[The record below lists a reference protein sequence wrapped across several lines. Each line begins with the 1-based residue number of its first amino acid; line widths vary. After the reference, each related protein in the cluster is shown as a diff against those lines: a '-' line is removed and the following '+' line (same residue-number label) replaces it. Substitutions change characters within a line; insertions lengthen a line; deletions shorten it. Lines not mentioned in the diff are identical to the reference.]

1 MEKIINEIRSVKRW
15 VKARTSHASCDLRQL
30 EKSFADQVLKLVRKA
45 NLGPGDVVAVME
57 ELGKDNP
64 YGTFSKQII
73 EALDKH
79 MFSAEGEEAP
89 EAESSTKQ
97 MLKNWWMFLIAIE
110 WAILMG
116 PRKSIHTK
124 MATCVHR
131 ARLLGIWNPDE
142 QAVKWLL
149 ALIYKCHYAE
159 LPPPKQRFKQ
169 VNELK
174 ELFVSEQGSQ
184 HMTIPAGLRTY
195 PGNAQDLP
203 GSLYKAAYSAD
214 QPPEDRSG
222 DMTGLAVI
230 THGIPLRK
238 TSKVPKGCVHDDDDD
253 DDEFDETAT
262 KRVHRSPSVKRPAR
276 ASTDRSSSSL
286 QCSIVP
292 VSKFCHACGRAHEP
306 EGLRHTVAK
315 WESPI
320 KMEETI
326 IKSEV
331 EQDRIRANLRL
342 NGRPLTPPVMKLEQ
356 VDIKDEEREPPI
368 LDDYALAA
376 TEALKNRI
384 EKKRSRR
391 GCKERSLEGWRHWHG
406 QG

>member
-1 MEKIINEIRSVKRW
+1 MEKIINEIRSVKRF
-15 VKARTSHASCDLRQL
+15 VNARSSHASCDLSQL
-30 EKSFADQVLKLVRKA
+30 EKSFADQLLKLVGKA
-45 NLGPGDVVAVME
+45 SLGPGDVAAIME
-57 ELGKDNP
+57 ELCTENP
-64 YGTFSKQII
+64 YGTFSTQII

-79 MFSAEGEEAP
+79 MLSAECEEAP
-89 EAESSTKQ
+89 ESESSTKQ
-97 MLKNWWMFLIAIE
+97 MLKNWWMFLIALE
-110 WAILMG
+110 WAILMD
-116 PRKSIHTK
+116 PQKSIHTK

-195 PGNAQDLP
+195 PGNARELP
-203 GSLYKAAYSAD
+203 GSLYKAAYSTD
-214 QPPEDRSG
+214 QPPEDRSS

-230 THGIPLRK
+230 AQGIPLRK
-238 TSKVPKGCVHDDDDD
+238 TSKLLKGCVHDA
-253 DDEFDETAT
+253 DDELDEPVT
-262 KRVHRSPSVKRPAR
+262 KRPHRSPS
-276 ASTDRSSSSL
+276 SL
-286 QCSIVP
+286 QCKIVP
-292 VSKFCHACGRAHEP
+292 DSKFCHACGRAHEP

-315 WESPI
+315 MEPHI
-320 KMEETI
+320 KMEEPN

-342 NGRPLTPPVMKLEQ
+342 NGMPLRPPVMKLEP
-356 VDIKDEEREPPI
+356 VDTKDEEREPPI
-368 LDDYALAA
+368 LDEYALAA
-376 TEALKNRI
+376 VEALKTRN

-391 GCKERSLEGWRHWHG
+391 GCKERRG
-406 QG
+406 

>member
-1 MEKIINEIRSVKRW
+1 M
-15 VKARTSHASCDLRQL
+15 L
-30 EKSFADQVLKLVRKA
+30 
-45 NLGPGDVVAVME
+45 
-57 ELGKDNP
+57 
-64 YGTFSKQII
+64 
-73 EALDKH
+73 
-79 MFSAEGEEAP
+79 SAECEEAP
-89 EAESSTKQ
+89 ESESSTKQ
-97 MLKNWWMFLIAIE
+97 MLKNLWMFLIAFE
-110 WAILMG
+110 WAILMD
-116 PRKSIHTK
+116 PQKSIHTK

-159 LPPPKQRFKQ
+159 LPPPKQRLKQ

-195 PGNAQDLP
+195 PGNARELP

-222 DMTGLAVI
+222 DMTGLAGI
-230 THGIPLRK
+230 AHGIPLRK
-238 TSKVPKGCVHDDDDD
+238 TSKLLKGCVHDDD
-253 DDEFDETAT
+253 EFDETVT
-262 KRVHRSPSVKRPAR
+262 KRPHRSPS
-276 ASTDRSSSSL
+276 SL
-286 QCSIVP
+286 QCKIVP

-315 WESPI
+315 MEPHI

-342 NGRPLTPPVMKLEQ
+342 NGRPLTPPVMKLAH

-376 TEALKNRI
+376 IEALKTRK

-406 QG
+406 QGWRQS

>member
-1 MEKIINEIRSVKRW
+1 MEKIINEIRSVKRF
-15 VKARTSHASCDLRQL
+15 VDARSSHASCDLSQL
-30 EKSFADQVLKLVRKA
+30 EKSFADQLLKLVGKA
-45 NLGPGDVVAVME
+45 SLGPGDVAAIME
-57 ELGKDNP
+57 ELCKDNP
-64 YGTFSKQII
+64 YGTFSTQII

-79 MFSAEGEEAP
+79 MLSAECEEAP
-89 EAESSTKQ
+89 ESESSTKQ

-110 WAILMG
+110 WAILMD
-116 PRKSIHTK
+116 PHKSIHTK

-159 LPPPKQRFKQ
+159 LPPPKQRLKQ

-195 PGNAQDLP
+195 PGNARELP

-222 DMTGLAVI
+222 DMTGLAGI
-230 THGIPLRK
+230 AHGIPLRK
-238 TSKVPKGCVHDDDDD
+238 TSKLLKGCVHDDD
-253 DDEFDETAT
+253 EFDETVT
-262 KRVHRSPSVKRPAR
+262 KRPHRSPS
-276 ASTDRSSSSL
+276 SL
-286 QCSIVP
+286 QCKIVP

-315 WESPI
+315 MEPHI

-342 NGRPLTPPVMKLEQ
+342 NGRPLTPPVMKLEH
-356 VDIKDEEREPPI
+356 VDTKDEEREPPI

-376 TEALKNRI
+376 VEALRTRN
-384 EKKRSRR
+384 EKKKKPLR
-391 GCKERSLEGWRHWHG
+391 L
-406 QG
+406 